1 MLLHANISIYLYLAK
16 GQAAS
21 QTGADRQGPTARQT
35 GADRQGP
42 TARQTGASPVSTFL
56 PTTCRDRACPCL
68 SSSPVSPL
76 PLSLL
81 FPCLSSSPVSPL
93 PLSLLFP
100 CLSSSPVSPLPHL
113 AACPCLA
120 SMCPGLPAPEI
131 VALRIKPVEPLR

>member
-1 MLLHANISIYLYLAK
+1 MVRQGPERQ
-16 GQAAS
+16 GQTARG
-21 QTGADRQGPTARQT
+21 QPPDRQGQALSLHFFQPPVET
-35 GADRQGP
+35 GLA
-42 TARQTGASPVSTFL
+42 
-56 PTTCRDRACPCL
+56 
-68 SSSPVSPL
+68 PVSPL